1 MGHKNKPRLM
11 PEDMDLMERIVRHGF
26 VDMDYVYRFS
36 YTAKKERTIV
46 DRLNQLVLYDY
57 LIIDKT
63 FIPPNCTASY
73 RTGYKIIIL
82 GKKGLQLMEDMGYD
96 VKDNTK
102 AFLSYSSYYMYH
114 QVQVATV
121 CDILQQEYEQG
132 VSNWYVDEILNEK
145 EAYLEEASNRPD
157 AVLIFKHKD
166 RTKTSA
172 VLVYLE
178 LERSY
183 PKQERLERKI
193 RAYNRLVNEELY
205 ANALSLTVID
215 HRVLF
220 VSKVRND
227 RQLLIRKIQ
236 EYKGKI
242 DFNLLVAG
250 YEDVTK
256 EPLNDIYE
264 MPLHVE
270 ETYKLMGQL
279 P

>member
-11 PEDMDLMERIVRHGF
+11 PEDMDLIERIARHGF
-26 VDMDYVYRFS
+26 VDMDYVYHFA
-36 YTAKKERTIV
+36 YTEKKERTIV
-46 DRLNQLVLYDY
+46 ERLNQLALYDY

-73 RTGYKIIIL
+73 RTGYKIITL

-227 RQLLIRKIQ
+227 RQLLTRKIQ

-250 YEDVTK
+250 YENVTK

>member
-1 MGHKNKPRLM
+1 MGNKNKPRILDDDIELM
-11 PEDMDLMERIVRHGF
+11 VRIAKHGF
-26 VDMDYVYRFS
+26 VDMDYIQLFAYKGR
-36 YTAKKERTIV
+36 KKDTIERRILQLTLHDFLIV
-46 DRLNQLVLYDY
+46 ER
-57 LIIDKT
+57 T
-63 FIPPNCTASY
+63 FIPARYTASF
-73 RTGYKIIIL
+73 RTGYKIVTL
-82 GKKGLQLMEDMGYD
+82 GKRGLQYMGDMGYEA
-96 VKDNTK
+96 KDNTK
-102 AFLSYSSYYMYH
+102 AFLNYSPYYMYH

-132 VSNWYVDEILNEK
+132 VSNWYVGEILNEK

-157 AVLIFKHKD
+157 AVLIFKH

-178 LERSY
+178 MERSY

-227 RQLLIRKIQ
+227 RQLLIRRIQ

>member
-1 MGHKNKPRLM
+1 MGNKNKPRLM
-11 PEDMDLMERIVRHGF
+11 PDDMDLMERIARHGF
-26 VDMDYVYRFS
+26 VDMDYVYRFA

-46 DRLNQLVLYDY
+46 ERLNQLALHNY

-73 RTGYKIIIL
+73 RTGYKIITL
-82 GKKGLQLMEDMGYD
+82 GKKGLQLIEDMGYD

-157 AVLIFKHKD
+157 AILIFKQKD
-166 RTKTSA
+166 KIKTSS

-178 LERSY
+178 LERAY
-183 PKQERLERKI
+183 PTQTLAEKKI
-193 RAYNRLVNEELY
+193 RSYCRVIHEELH
-205 ANALSLTVID
+205 AKALSLDAID

-220 VSKVRND
+220 VCALRNAQ
-227 RQLLIRKIQ
+227 QLLIQKIRDN
-236 EYKGKI
+236 KDRI
-242 DFNLLVAG
+242 DFNLLVTG
-250 YEDVTK
+250 YEDVTQH
-256 EPLNDIYE
+256 PLDAIYT
-264 MPLHVE
+264 MPLHEKVQ
-270 ETYKLMGQL
+270 YKLMGQL

>member
-11 PEDMDLMERIVRHGF
+11 PEDMDLMERIARHGF
-26 VDMDYVYRFS
+26 VDMDYVYRFA

-46 DRLNQLVLYDY
+46 ERLNQLVLYDY

-73 RTGYKIIIL
+73 RTGYKIITL

-227 RQLLIRKIQ
+227 RQLLTRKIQ

>member
-1 MGHKNKPRLM
+1 M
-11 PEDMDLMERIVRHGF
+11 PEDMDLIERIARHGF
-26 VDMDYVYRFS
+26 VDMDYVYHFA
-36 YTAKKERTIV
+36 YTEKKERTIV
-46 DRLNQLVLYDY
+46 ERLNQLALYDY

-73 RTGYKIIIL
+73 RTGYKIITL

-205 ANALSLTVID
+205 ANTLSLTVID

-227 RQLLIRKIQ
+227 RQLLTRKIQ

-256 EPLNDIYE
+256 DPLNDIYE

>member
-1 MGHKNKPRLM
+1 MGNKNKPRIL
-11 PEDMDLMERIVRHGF
+11 DDDIDLMIRIARHGF
-26 VDMDYVYRFS
+26 VDMDYIQLFVYKGRK
-36 YTAKKERTIV
+36 TRTIKER
-46 DRLNQLVLYDY
+46 LKQLALHDY
-57 LIIDKT
+57 LIVERT
-63 FIPPNCTASY
+63 FIPANHTASF
-73 RTGYKIIIL
+73 RTGYKIVTL
-82 GKKGLQLMEDMGYD
+82 GKRGLQYMEDMGYEA
-96 VKDNTK
+96 KDNTK
-102 AFLSYSSYYMYH
+102 AFLNYSPYYMYH

-121 CDILQQEYEQG
+121 CDILQQAYEQG
-132 VSNWYVDEILNEK
+132 VSNWYVDEILNER
-145 EAYLEEASNRPD
+145 EAYLEKASNRPD

-178 LERSY
+178 MERSY

-205 ANALSLTVID
+205 ANTLSLTVID

>member
-73 RTGYKIIIL
+73 RTGYKIITL

-178 LERSY
+178 MERSY

>member
-73 RTGYKIIIL
+73 RTGYKIITL

-205 ANALSLTVID
+205 ANTLSLTVID

>member
-1 MGHKNKPRLM
+1 
-11 PEDMDLMERIVRHGF
+11 
-26 VDMDYVYRFS
+26 
-36 YTAKKERTIV
+36 
-46 DRLNQLVLYDY
+46 
-57 LIIDKT
+57 
-63 FIPPNCTASY
+63 
-73 RTGYKIIIL
+73 
-82 GKKGLQLMEDMGYD
+82 MEDMGYEA
-96 VKDNTK
+96 KDNTK
-102 AFLSYSSYYMYH
+102 AFLNYSPYYMYH

-121 CDILQQEYEQG
+121 CDILQQAYEQG

-178 LERSY
+178 MERSY

-250 YEDVTK
+250 YENVTK

>member
-11 PEDMDLMERIVRHGF
+11 PEDMDLIERIARHGF
-26 VDMDYVYRFS
+26 VDMDYVYHFA
-36 YTAKKERTIV
+36 YTEKKERTIV
-46 DRLNQLVLYDY
+46 ERLNQLALYDY

-63 FIPPNCTASY
+63 FNPPNCTASY
-73 RTGYKIIIL
+73 RTGYKIITL

-227 RQLLIRKIQ
+227 RQLLTRKIQ

-256 EPLNDIYE
+256 DPLNDIYE

>member
-1 MGHKNKPRLM
+1 
-11 PEDMDLMERIVRHGF
+11 
-26 VDMDYVYRFS
+26 
-36 YTAKKERTIV
+36 
-46 DRLNQLVLYDY
+46 
-57 LIIDKT
+57 
-63 FIPPNCTASY
+63 
-73 RTGYKIIIL
+73 
-82 GKKGLQLMEDMGYD
+82 MEDMGYD

-121 CDILQQEYEQG
+121 CDILQQAYEQG

-256 EPLNDIYE
+256 DPLNDIYE

>member
-1 MGHKNKPRLM
+1 MGNKNKPRLM
-11 PEDMDLMERIVRHGF
+11 PDDMDLMERIARHGF
-26 VDMDYVYRFS
+26 VDMDYVYRFA

-46 DRLNQLVLYDY
+46 ERLNQLALHNY

-73 RTGYKIIIL
+73 RTGYKIITL
-82 GKKGLQLMEDMGYD
+82 GKKGLQLIEDMGYD

-250 YEDVTK
+250 YENVTK

>member
-73 RTGYKIIIL
+73 RTGYKIITL

-227 RQLLIRKIQ
+227 RQLLTRKIQ

>member
-36 YTAKKERTIV
+36 YTAIKERTIV

-73 RTGYKIIIL
+73 RTGYKIITL

-250 YEDVTK
+250 YENVTK

>member
-73 RTGYKIIIL
+73 RTGYKIITL

-172 VLVYLE
+172 VLMYLE

>member
-1 MGHKNKPRLM
+1 MGHKNKPRILDDDIELM
-11 PEDMDLMERIVRHGF
+11 IRIARHGF
-26 VDMDYVYRFS
+26 VDMDYIQLFAYEGR
-36 YTAKKERTIV
+36 KKETI
-46 DRLNQLVLYDY
+46 DRRILQLALHDF
-57 LIIDKT
+57 LIIERT
-63 FIPPNCTASY
+63 FIPANHTASF
-73 RTGYKIIIL
+73 RTGYKIVTL
-82 GKKGLQLMEDMGYD
+82 GKRGLQYMEDMGYET
-96 VKDNTK
+96 KDNTK
-102 AFLSYSSYYMYH
+102 AFLNYSPYYMYH

-121 CDILQQEYEQG
+121 CDILQQAYEQG

-145 EAYLEEASNRPD
+145 EAYLEEASNRLD

-250 YEDVTK
+250 YENVTK

>member
-11 PEDMDLMERIVRHGF
+11 PEDMDLIERIARHGF
-26 VDMDYVYRFS
+26 VDMDYVYHFA
-36 YTAKKERTIV
+36 YTEKKERTIV
-46 DRLNQLVLYDY
+46 ERLNQLALYDY

-73 RTGYKIIIL
+73 RTGYKIITL

-205 ANALSLTVID
+205 ANTLSLTVID

>member
-73 RTGYKIIIL
+73 RTGYKIITL

-250 YEDVTK
+250 YENVTK

>member
-1 MGHKNKPRLM
+1 MGHKNKPRILDDDIELM
-11 PEDMDLMERIVRHGF
+11 IRIARHGF
-26 VDMDYVYRFS
+26 VDMDYIQLFAYEGR
-36 YTAKKERTIV
+36 KKETI
-46 DRLNQLVLYDY
+46 DRRILQLALHDF
-57 LIIDKT
+57 LIIERT
-63 FIPPNCTASY
+63 FIPANHTASF
-73 RTGYKIIIL
+73 RTGYKIVTL
-82 GKKGLQLMEDMGYD
+82 GKRGLQYMEDMGYET
-96 VKDNTK
+96 KDNTK
-102 AFLSYSSYYMYH
+102 AFLNYSPYYMYH

-121 CDILQQEYEQG
+121 CDILQQAYEQG

-145 EAYLEEASNRPD
+145 EAYLEEASTRPD
-157 AVLIFKHKD
+157 AVLIFKPKD

-250 YEDVTK
+250 YENVTK

>member
-57 LIIDKT
+57 LIIDKP

-73 RTGYKIIIL
+73 RTGYKIITL

>member
-73 RTGYKIIIL
+73 RTGYKIITL

-256 EPLNDIYE
+256 DPLNDIYE

>member
-11 PEDMDLMERIVRHGF
+11 PEDMDLIERIARHGF
-26 VDMDYVYRFS
+26 VDMDYVYHFA
-36 YTAKKERTIV
+36 YTEKKERTIV
-46 DRLNQLVLYDY
+46 ERLNQLALYDY

-73 RTGYKIIIL
+73 RTGYKIITL

-250 YEDVTK
+250 YENVTK

>member
-1 MGHKNKPRLM
+1 MGNKNKPRLM
-11 PEDMDLMERIVRHGF
+11 PEDMDLMERIARHGF
-26 VDMDYVYRFS
+26 VDMDYVYRFA

-46 DRLNQLVLYDY
+46 ERLNQLALHNY

-63 FIPPNCTASY
+63 FIPPNCTVSY
-73 RTGYKIIIL
+73 RTGYKIITL

>member
-73 RTGYKIIIL
+73 RTGYKIITL

-227 RQLLIRKIQ
+227 RQLLTRKIQ

-256 EPLNDIYE
+256 DPLNDIYE

>member
-73 RTGYKIIIL
+73 RTGYKIITL

-270 ETYKLMGQL
+270 ETYKLTGQL

>member
-1 MGHKNKPRLM
+1 MGHKNKPRILDDDIELM
-11 PEDMDLMERIVRHGF
+11 IRIARHGF
-26 VDMDYVYRFS
+26 VDMDYIQLFAYEGR
-36 YTAKKERTIV
+36 KKETI
-46 DRLNQLVLYDY
+46 DRRILQLALHDF
-57 LIIDKT
+57 LIIERT
-63 FIPPNCTASY
+63 FIPANHTASF
-73 RTGYKIIIL
+73 RTGYKIVTL
-82 GKKGLQLMEDMGYD
+82 GKRGLQYMEDMGYET
-96 VKDNTK
+96 KDNTK
-102 AFLSYSSYYMYH
+102 AFLNYSPYYMYH

-121 CDILQQEYEQG
+121 CDILQQAYEQG

-205 ANALSLTVID
+205 ANALSLDVID
-215 HRVLF
+215 YRVLF
-220 VSKVRND
+220 VCTMRNAK
-227 RQLLIRKIQ
+227 RLLIQKIRDN
-236 EYKGKI
+236 KDRI
-242 DFNLLVAG
+242 DFNLLVTG
-250 YEDVTK
+250 YEDVTQH
-256 EPLNDIYE
+256 PLDAIY
-264 MPLHVE
+264 MLPLHVE

>member
-73 RTGYKIIIL
+73 RTGYKIITL

>member
-11 PEDMDLMERIVRHGF
+11 PEDMDLIERIARHGF
-26 VDMDYVYRFS
+26 VDMDYVYHFA
-36 YTAKKERTIV
+36 YTEKKERTIV
-46 DRLNQLVLYDY
+46 ERLNQLALYDY

-63 FIPPNCTASY
+63 FIPPNCTTSY
-73 RTGYKIIIL
+73 RTGYKIITL

-227 RQLLIRKIQ
+227 RQLLTRKIQ

-256 EPLNDIYE
+256 DPLNDIYE

>member
-11 PEDMDLMERIVRHGF
+11 PEDMDLIERIARHGF
-26 VDMDYVYRFS
+26 VDMDYVYHFA
-36 YTAKKERTIV
+36 YTEKKERTIV
-46 DRLNQLVLYDY
+46 ERLNQLALYDY

-73 RTGYKIIIL
+73 RTGYKIITL

>member
-46 DRLNQLVLYDY
+46 DRLNLLVLYDY

-73 RTGYKIIIL
+73 RTGYKIITL

-121 CDILQQEYEQG
+121 CDILQQAYEQG
-132 VSNWYVDEILNEK
+132 VSNWYVDEILNER
-145 EAYLEEASNRPD
+145 EAYLEKASNRPD

-227 RQLLIRKIQ
+227 LQLLIRKIQ

>member
-73 RTGYKIIIL
+73 RTGYKIITL

-178 LERSY
+178 MERSY

-205 ANALSLTVID
+205 ANTLSLTVID

>member
-1 MGHKNKPRLM
+1 MGHKNKPRILDDDIELM
-11 PEDMDLMERIVRHGF
+11 IRIARHGF
-26 VDMDYVYRFS
+26 VDMDYIQLFAYEGR
-36 YTAKKERTIV
+36 KKETI
-46 DRLNQLVLYDY
+46 DRRILQLALHDF
-57 LIIDKT
+57 LIIERT
-63 FIPPNCTASY
+63 FIPANHTASF
-73 RTGYKIIIL
+73 RTGYKIVTL
-82 GKKGLQLMEDMGYD
+82 GKRGLQYMEDMGYET
-96 VKDNTK
+96 KDNTK
-102 AFLSYSSYYMYH
+102 AFLNYSPYYIYH

-121 CDILQQEYEQG
+121 CDILQQAYEQG

-157 AVLIFKHKD
+157 SVLIFKHKD

-250 YEDVTK
+250 YENVTK

>member
-1 MGHKNKPRLM
+1 MI
-11 PEDMDLMERIVRHGF
+11 RIARHGF
-26 VDMDYVYRFS
+26 VDMDYIQLFAYEGR
-36 YTAKKERTIV
+36 KKETI
-46 DRLNQLVLYDY
+46 DRRILQLALHDF
-57 LIIDKT
+57 LIIERT
-63 FIPPNCTASY
+63 FIPANHTASF
-73 RTGYKIIIL
+73 RTGYKIVTL
-82 GKKGLQLMEDMGYD
+82 GKRGLQYMEDMGYET
-96 VKDNTK
+96 KDNTK
-102 AFLSYSSYYMYH
+102 AFLNYSPYYMYH

-121 CDILQQEYEQG
+121 CDILQQAYEQG

-250 YEDVTK
+250 YENVTK

>member
-11 PEDMDLMERIVRHGF
+11 PEDMDLIERIARHGF
-26 VDMDYVYRFS
+26 VDMDYVYHFA
-36 YTAKKERTIV
+36 YTEKKERTIV
-46 DRLNQLVLYDY
+46 ERLNQLALYDY

-73 RTGYKIIIL
+73 RTGYKIITL

-205 ANALSLTVID
+205 ANTLSLTVID

-227 RQLLIRKIQ
+227 RQLLTRKIQ

-256 EPLNDIYE
+256 DPLNDIYE

>member
-1 MGHKNKPRLM
+1 MGNKNKPRILDDDIELM
-11 PEDMDLMERIVRHGF
+11 VRIAKHGF
-26 VDMDYVYRFS
+26 VDMDYIQLFAYKGR
-36 YTAKKERTIV
+36 KKDTIERRI
-46 DRLNQLVLYDY
+46 LQLALHDF
-57 LIIDKT
+57 LIIERT
-63 FIPPNCTASY
+63 FIPANHTASF
-73 RTGYKIIIL
+73 RTGYKIVTL
-82 GKKGLQLMEDMGYD
+82 GKRGLQYMEDMGYEA
-96 VKDNTK
+96 KDNTK
-102 AFLSYSSYYMYH
+102 AFLSYSPYYMYH

-121 CDILQQEYEQG
+121 CDIIQSKYEDG
-132 VSNWYVDEILNEK
+132 NSNWYVDEILNEK
-145 EAYLEEASNRPD
+145 EAYLEDTSNRPD
-157 AVLIFKHKD
+157 AILIFKQKD

-250 YEDVTK
+250 YENVTK